1 MGDKKFHITV
11 TIENEKRLQIR
22 GLPDFIT
29 LEISRS
35 TSAIADPM
43 WMVAHVS

>member
-1 MGDKKFHITV
+1 M
-11 TIENEKRLQIR
+11 ENEKRLKIR

-35 TSAIADPM
+35 KSAIADPYG
-43 WMVAHVS
+43 